1 MAQQN
6 KTHSVD
12 SRRAELEADL
22 IADSMQTTKMVQ
34 NGRRHVNE
42 GTAFQRRANRADRVL
57 TIQQGF
63 RRRHPKRVLSQYDGV
78 YNTTSDASSSW
89 EKAMLHETERV
100 DLPKEFRPNKDTM
113 GMTNQLGIVT
123 TAADNYKKHRKKL
136 ERMFLVGA

>member
-6 KTHSVD
+6 KTHAD

-22 IADSMQTTKMVQ
+22 IAESMETTNMVQ

-42 GTAFQRRANRADRVL
+42 GTAFQRNANRANRAL

-63 RRRHPKRVLSQYDGV
+63 RRRHPVRVLQQYDGI

-89 EKAMLHETERV
+89 EKAMVHETERV
-100 DLPKEFRPNKDTM
+100 DLPKEFRPSKDTM